1 MKKLLLTCC
10 LFALAGRAFSQLTYQ
25 LSYPDSSKK
34 LLYIKIIF
42 KTPVADPFRFI
53 MPRFI
58 PGNYEGKNYER
69 YVGGLEAVATDSSV
83 VTMREDLNGPRWYS
97 NRKNKKPVAFIRYTV
112 DIDRMEKEE
121 PTSTD
126 ASVIRPGY
134 AGLLN
139 YSIFGFVQGF
149 ETQPLILKISTFD
162 SWPIFSTIAPKAD
175 PQKGSYEFN
184 CSSYYQLADG
194 QTLMGPALRLKQ
206 YKGLVP
212 IFIADY
218 SEGNPDYLD
227 DIGWEAVTSLSILND
242 YFKTVPFANYT
253 VVKQHVKP
261 QPGREEDANA
271 MEHLNSCTLP
281 SDLRNI
287 HSKPMDSAQR
297 FTEIFGIL
305 HHMGH
310 AYIPLRCYGDQYKPY
325 VTEFPAFI
333 KTIWFN
339 EGFIWFLCGDAMK
352 DKGWVS
358 FYESDMQYEPM
369 ELKQMGLFDLSQ
381 LASLQYG
388 DDFRIGVAI
397 ASRGANMA
405 SEINTYLL
413 AKTDGQKSMKDVFQ
427 YLYQWA
433 QTAKRPFAVDEF
445 PKLVMQATGVNIG
458 TIYEKWQLPLNDAVF
473 SAGQSKG
480 GQ

>member
-1 MKKLLLTCC
+1 MKKLFLICC
-10 LFALAGRAFSQLTYQ
+10 LFLVANHAFSQLTYE
-25 LSYPDSSKK
+25 LSYPDSAKK

-42 KTPVADPFRFI
+42 KRPSADPFRFI

-69 YVGGLEAVATDSSV
+69 YISGLDAVATDSSV
-83 VTMREDLNGPRWYS
+83 VTLREDLNGPRWYS
-97 NRKNKKPVAFIRYTV
+97 NRKNKKPVAFIRYIV

-139 YSIFGFVQGF
+139 YSIFGFIQGY
-149 ETQPLILKISTFD
+149 ETEPLTFKVSTFSD
-162 SWPIFSTIAPKAD
+162 WPIFSTLL
-175 PQKGSYEFN
+175 PQAVPEMGNCQVN

-194 QTLMGPALRLKQ
+194 QTLMGPMLRVKQ

-212 IFIADY
+212 VFIADY
-218 SEGNPDYLD
+218 SEGAPDYLD
-227 DIGWEAVTSLSILND
+227 DIGWEAVTSLSILNG

-261 QPGREEDANA
+261 QPGREEDVNA

-281 SDLRNI
+281 SDLRDI
-287 HSKPMDSAQR
+287 HSTPMDSAQR

-310 AYIPLRCYGDQYKPY
+310 AYIPLRCYGDAYKPY
-325 VTEFPAFI
+325 VMEFPAFI

-352 DKGWVS
+352 DKNWIG
-358 FYESDMQYEPM
+358 FYQSDMQYEPL
-369 ELKQMGLFDLSQ
+369 ELKNLGLFELSR

-405 SEINTYLL
+405 SEINTYLQD
-413 AKTDGQKSMKDVFQ
+413 KTGGQKSMKDVFK

-433 QTAKRPFAVDEF
+433 QTEKRPFTVEEF
-445 PKLVMQATGVNIG
+445 PSLLNQATGVDVSA
-458 TIYEKWQLPLNDAVF
+458 IYEKWQLPLTDAVF
-473 SAGQSKG
+473 AGDKK
-480 GQ
+480 